1 MTTSQKETKLR
12 WAKPLAKVE
21 EIAKGVLAGDRRS
34 IARAITIAEN
44 DTAEAKKLIASI
56 YPHTGK
62 AHIIGLTGPGGS
74 GKSTLIEKIVR
85 EYRRRGKT
93 VGVVAVDPTSPFSGG
108 AFLGDRIRMQELSTD
123 EGVFIRSMA
132 TRNYPGGIAK
142 ATKDAVKI
150 LDASGKDVVIVE
162 TVGAGQSEVEIIK
175 VAQTIVVIHAPGL
188 GDEIQAI
195 KAGLMEIADI
205 FVVNKADRE
214 NADKTAMDIQAIIQL
229 NNKAVTWKPPIIKT
243 VALTGEGVPQL
254 IEKIE
259 EHRNCLE
266 REAGGKR
273 GLERAEAELAEAIRE
288 KLTSSVI
295 EELKRKGEFEELLQK
310 IMKREID
317 PATAAERLLCGRF
330 KKAE

>member
-1 MTTSQKETKLR
+1 MQKI
-12 WAKPLAKVE
+12 E
-21 EIAKGVLAGDRRS
+21 EIAKGVLAGDKRS
-34 IARAITIAEN
+34 IAKAITIAEN
-44 DTAEAKKLIASI
+44 SPEGAQRLIAMV

-74 GKSTLIEKIVR
+74 GKSTLIEKMVR
-85 EYRRRGKT
+85 EYRRIGKT
-93 VGVVAVDPTSPFSGG
+93 VGVIAVDPTSPFTGG

-132 TRNYPGGIAK
+132 TRNNPGGIAK

-150 LDASGKDVVIVE
+150 LDASGKDIIIVE

-195 KAGLMEIADI
+195 KAGIMEIADI

-214 NADKTAMDIQAIIQL
+214 NADKAVMDLQAMLQL
-229 NNKAVTWKPPIIKT
+229 DNKEKAWTPPIIKT

-259 EHRNCLE
+259 EHWQYLQKGPLHKRSLE
-266 REAGGKR
+266 K
-273 GLERAEAELAEAIRE
+273 AEAELVEAIKDKVTSSIIEKLKRE
-288 KLTSSVI
+288 K
-295 EELKRKGEFEELLQK
+295 RFEEILRR
-310 IMKREID
+310 IVEREID
-317 PATAAERLLCGRF
+317 PASAAEKLLNQML
-330 KKAE
+330 E

>member
-1 MTTSQKETKLR
+1 MTKI
-12 WAKPLAKVE
+12 E
-21 EIAKGVLAGDRRS
+21 EIAQGVLAGDRRS
-34 IARAITIAEN
+34 IARAITIVEN
-44 DTAEAKKLIASI
+44 NTPEAQKLISSI

-62 AHIIGLTGPGGS
+62 THIIGLTGPSGS

-93 VGVVAVDPTSPFSGG
+93 VGVVAVDPTSPFTGG

-123 EGVFIRSMA
+123 PGVFIRSMA

-150 LDASGKDVVIVE
+150 LDAANNDIVMVE

-214 NADKTAMDIQAIIQL
+214 NADKALIDIQAMLQL
-229 NNKAVTWKPPIIKT
+229 NNKEKTWKPPILKT

-254 IEKIE
+254 IEKLE
-259 EHRNCLE
+259 EHKQFLE
-266 REAGGKR
+266 KEKELRKP
-273 GLERAEAELAEAIRE
+273 LLKAEAELIEAIKE
-288 KLTSSVI
+288 KAVNSII
-295 EELKRKGEFEELLQK
+295 EELKKEGKFEEILQNILEK
-310 IMKREID
+310 KID
-317 PATAAERLLCGRF
+317 PASAAEKLLRGRLRRH
-330 KKAE
+330 

>member
-1 MTTSQKETKLR
+1 LTKI
-12 WAKPLAKVE
+12 E
-21 EIAKGVLAGDRRS
+21 EIAQGVLAGDRRS
-34 IARAITIAEN
+34 IAKAITIVEN
-44 DTAEAKKLIASI
+44 NTAEAKKLIALI
-56 YPHTGK
+56 YAHTGK
-62 AHIIGLTGPGGS
+62 AQIIGLTGPGGS
-74 GKSTLIEKIVR
+74 GKSTIIEKIVR
-85 EYRRRGKT
+85 EYRRKDKT
-93 VGVVAVDPTSPFSGG
+93 VGVIAVDPTSPFTGG

-150 LDASGKDVVIVE
+150 LDAAGKDVILVE

-214 NADKTAMDIQAIIQL
+214 NADKAVTDIQAILQL
-229 NNKAVTWKPPIIKT
+229 NNKEKAWKPPVLKT

-259 EHRNCLE
+259 EHRVFLE
-266 REAGGKR
+266 REKELR
-273 GLERAEAELAEAIRE
+273 RSLWKAEAELTEAIKE
-288 KLTSSVI
+288 KMVTSII
-295 EELKRKGEFEELLQK
+295 EELKREGKFEELLQK
-310 IMKREID
+310 ILEREID
-317 PATAAERLLCGRF
+317 PNSAAEKLLQEKFR
-330 KKAE
+330 KHR